1 MLERRCGNAELAP
14 RLARGHDGHLKV
26 THVSNHHHASSR
38 ETGTVNGGDLRE
50 YAFGKVALVAFGPAQ
65 LAGGED
71 HGNRA
76 CPASVR
82 RPVIRAEVREVGQGL
97 VPLT

>member
-1 MLERRCGNAELAP
+1 M
-14 RLARGHDGHLKV
+14 
-26 THVSNHHHASSR
+26 
-38 ETGTVNGGDLRE
+38 
-50 YAFGKVALVAFGPAQ
+50 AFGPAQ